1 MVRAAS
7 AGWLLFSIPHLIYH
21 LGHMH
26 DLDPVDRVGNI
37 VTLVLAVALATAA
50 LPLSRPG
57 SRRTRG
63 GLLDRLRTPG
73 VRRTIS
79 PTS

>member
-1 MVRAAS
+1 MIMRFTWVTSRS
-7 AGWLLFSIPHLIYH
+7 ARRCRSS
-21 LGHMH
+21 MCAE
-26 DLDPVDRVGNI
+26 DLCGGGRHIADAI
-37 VTLVLAVALATAA
+37 
-50 LPLSRPG
+50 
-57 SRRTRG
+57 G